1 MSQAIDQRYS
11 KLAEQACCLSCGRPL
26 DRVAPL
32 PGQVCVDLGSGRGH
46 ALLRLAEAVGPEGR
60 AYGVDLAAGMIE
72 QARRTA
78 DKLGIR
84 NATFLRSTF
93 EQIDLP
99 DGVAD
104 WVVSNCSLNHAA
116 DKQAV
121 WREIHRIL
129 KPGGHFVVSDIYAAE
144 EIPER
149 WRTDPAA
156 IAECW
161 AGAVVRDRYLGQ
173 VAGAGLTDVEV
184 VAETDPYDKGHARV
198 ASFTLTGRKPGMVE
212 GRQ

>member
-1 MSQAIDQRYS
+1 M
-11 KLAEQACCLSCGRPL
+11 
-26 DRVAPL
+26 
-32 PGQVCVDLGSGRGH
+32 
-46 ALLRLAEAVGPEGR
+46 
-60 AYGVDLAAGMIE
+60 
-72 QARRTA
+72 
-78 DKLGIR
+78 
-84 NATFLRSTF
+84 
-93 EQIDLP
+93 
-99 DGVAD
+99 
-104 WVVSNCSLNHAA
+104 SNCSLNHAA